1 MPQRSRSRSSMC
13 SSFLRSKLED
23 KRVLEP
29 LFGGGPG
36 DISTVRRGV
45 WRTVSSNTTN
55 LTVTVAGV
63 AALSVMAGAIWF
75 GLGASPSTPA
85 LPEGPVGATS
95 SGALVRVHVS
105 GAVSAPG
112 VVELPT
118 DAIVADAVQAAGGA
132 MPSADLTAINLAAGV
147 RAGER
152 IIVPRLQQGGAQFG
166 AAADSGIDLNTA
178 SATDLESLPGVGPVL
193 AERIVAFRTERGPFL
208 TVEDLLDVS
217 GIGESKLA
225 SMRDAIAH
233 P

>member
-1 MPQRSRSRSSMC
+1 MVSRVVY
-13 SSFLRSKLED
+13 LRCGAVCGES
-23 KRVLEP
+23 
-29 LFGGGPG
+29 
-36 DISTVRRGV
+36 
-45 WRTVSSNTTN
+45 VSSNTTN

-63 AALSVMAGAIWF
+63 AALAVIVGAIWF
-75 GLGASPSTPA
+75 GLGASPSVPA
-85 LPEGPVGATS
+85 LPNGPTGQAP
-95 SGALVRVHVS
+95 GGMLVRVHVS

-132 MPSADLTAINLAAGV
+132 TRTADLTAINLAAGV

-152 IIVPRLQQGGAQFG
+152 IIVPDVQPLGAVPG
-166 AAADSGIDLNTA
+166 TRTDSGIDLNLATA
-178 SATDLESLPGVGPVL
+178 SELEALPGVGPVL

-208 TVEDLLDVS
+208 TVEDLLDVP

-225 SMRDAIAH
+225 SMRDAIAR

>member
-1 MPQRSRSRSSMC
+1 
-13 SSFLRSKLED
+13 
-23 KRVLEP
+23 
-29 LFGGGPG
+29 
-36 DISTVRRGV
+36 
-45 WRTVSSNTTN
+45 
-55 LTVTVAGV
+55 
-63 AALSVMAGAIWF
+63 
-75 GLGASPSTPA
+75 
-85 LPEGPVGATS
+85 
-95 SGALVRVHVS
+95 
-105 GAVSAPG
+105 
-112 VVELPT
+112 
-118 DAIVADAVQAAGGA
+118 

-152 IIVPRLQQGGAQFG
+152 IIVPRLQQGEAQFG

-225 SMRDAIAH
+225 SMRDAIAR